1 MLRHTALVD
10 VPCPVVSACLTVR
23 STFGLSEGHLA
34 PGDEFSL
41 VRGRF
46 RVASTEP
53 AGWRAVLVAGPY
65 RSGTLDVRLTSTGAG
80 TLVTCAAVVPSAL
93 RGPVLAW
100 LSGVAGRIVDRS
112 VSLVD
117 APVVVGAVIVR
128 RGRELLAQQRAY
140 PPAAAGLWE
149 LPGGRVER
157 DESDV
162 DAVRRECQ
170 EELGVDVVVGDRLG
184 PDVLLVKGRVL
195 RLYGATLAD
204 ESAVPHPHDHA
215 DLRWLTA
222 GQLGSV
228 PWLPADRVLIP
239 TLRQTLRSH
248 SGQA

>member
-1 MLRHTALVD
+1 VILRHTALVD
-10 VPCPVVSACLTVR
+10 VPRRVVSACLTVR
-23 STFGLSEGHLA
+23 STFGLSEGYLA

-41 VRGRF
+41 PHGRF
-46 RVASTEP
+46 RVASADA

-80 TLVTCAAVVPSAL
+80 TLVTCSAFVSLAL

-100 LSGVAGRIVDRS
+100 LSGVAQRIVARS
-112 VSLVD
+112 GSLAG
-117 APVVVGAVIVR
+117 APAVVGAVIV

-149 LPGGRVER
+149 LPGGRVEPG
-157 DESDV
+157 ESDV

-184 PDVLLVKGRVL
+184 PDVLLMKGRVL
-195 RLYGATLAD
+195 RLHKATLAD
-204 ESAVPHPHDHA
+204 GSAVPHPHDHA
-215 DLRWLTA
+215 DLRWLRA

-239 TLRQTLRSH
+239 TLRQALRPNRR
-248 SGQA
+248 